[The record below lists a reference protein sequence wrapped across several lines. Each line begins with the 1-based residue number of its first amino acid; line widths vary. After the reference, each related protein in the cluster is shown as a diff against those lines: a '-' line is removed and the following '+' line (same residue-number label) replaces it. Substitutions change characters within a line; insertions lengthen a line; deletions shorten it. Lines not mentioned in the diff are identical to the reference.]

1 MIIGALGMGVKLMII
16 EPWMPGAHFD
26 FLLKKHQPK
35 AFLSGMLGRGFLLK
49 SKEVSQIPA
58 RLSIKEMLSYSEGE
72 LIIADVDPSD
82 EAILTFTSGSSG
94 TPKGVHRKHGYLIDQ
109 RTTLK
114 KYLEYK
120 DLTKLDLT
128 VFTNFLLNLILGKF
142 SHG

>member
-1 MIIGALGMGVKLMII
+1 M
-16 EPWMPGAHFD
+16 
-26 FLLKKHQPK
+26 
-35 AFLSGMLGRGFLLK
+35 
-49 SKEVSQIPA
+49 

-128 VFTNFLLNLILGKF
+128 VFTNLVLLNLILGKGKF